1 LQIVTI
7 LSQFRPHTN
16 NRIDQYNQYVNI
28 DSAWLAQELLYQS
41 TKSKKQIAQRR
52 DSDMFKFKETF
63 DRLMAA
69 ITFAQANEH
78 EIALDIMHDRPE
90 RDSRKRV
97 DAHIRRSEET
107 RPQMR
112 I

>member
-1 LQIVTI
+1 
-7 LSQFRPHTN
+7 
-16 NRIDQYNQYVNI
+16 
-28 DSAWLAQELLYQS
+28 
-41 TKSKKQIAQRR
+41 
-52 DSDMFKFKETF
+52 MFKFRETF

-90 RDSRKRV
+90 REHRRKDEDRV
-97 DAHIRRSEET
+97 RRSEET
-107 RPQMR
+107 RPEMR

>member
-1 LQIVTI
+1 
-7 LSQFRPHTN
+7 
-16 NRIDQYNQYVNI
+16 
-28 DSAWLAQELLYQS
+28 
-41 TKSKKQIAQRR
+41 
-52 DSDMFKFKETF
+52 MFKFRETF

-78 EIALDIMHDRPE
+78 ELALDIMHDRPE
-90 RDSRKRV
+90 KDSRKRV
-97 DAHIRRSEET
+97 DVRVRRSEET

>member
-1 LQIVTI
+1 M
-7 LSQFRPHTN
+7 
-16 NRIDQYNQYVNI
+16 
-28 DSAWLAQELLYQS
+28 A
-41 TKSKKQIAQRR
+41 KGKKQIAQRR
-52 DSDMFKFKETF
+52 DLAMFKFKETF
-63 DRLMAA
+63 DRLMVA

-78 EIALDIMHDRPE
+78 ELALDVLHDRPE

-112 I
+112 V

>member
-1 LQIVTI
+1 
-7 LSQFRPHTN
+7 
-16 NRIDQYNQYVNI
+16 
-28 DSAWLAQELLYQS
+28 
-41 TKSKKQIAQRR
+41 
-52 DSDMFKFKETF
+52 MFKFKEMF

-78 EIALDIMHDRPE
+78 GIALDIMHDRPE
-90 RDSRKRV
+90 RESRKRV
-97 DAHIRRSEET
+97 DAHIRHSEET

>member
-1 LQIVTI
+1 
-7 LSQFRPHTN
+7 
-16 NRIDQYNQYVNI
+16 
-28 DSAWLAQELLYQS
+28 
-41 TKSKKQIAQRR
+41 
-52 DSDMFKFKETF
+52 MFKFKETF

-90 RDSRKRV
+90 KERRRKAEDRV
-97 DAHIRRSEET
+97 RRSEET
-107 RPQMR
+107 RSELR

>member
-1 LQIVTI
+1 
-7 LSQFRPHTN
+7 
-16 NRIDQYNQYVNI
+16 
-28 DSAWLAQELLYQS
+28 
-41 TKSKKQIAQRR
+41 
-52 DSDMFKFKETF
+52 MFKFKYMF

-90 RDSRKRV
+90 RESRKRA

-107 RPQMR
+107 LPQMR

>member
-1 LQIVTI
+1 
-7 LSQFRPHTN
+7 
-16 NRIDQYNQYVNI
+16 
-28 DSAWLAQELLYQS
+28 
-41 TKSKKQIAQRR
+41 
-52 DSDMFKFKETF
+52 MFKFKETF

-78 EIALDIMHDRPE
+78 EIALDIMHDRQE

-97 DAHIRRSEET
+97 DVQIRRNEET

>member
-1 LQIVTI
+1 
-7 LSQFRPHTN
+7 
-16 NRIDQYNQYVNI
+16 
-28 DSAWLAQELLYQS
+28 
-41 TKSKKQIAQRR
+41 
-52 DSDMFKFKETF
+52 MFKFKETF
-63 DRLMAA
+63 NRLMGA

-78 EIALDIMHDRPE
+78 EIAIDIMHDRQE

-97 DAHIRRSEET
+97 DVQIRRNEET